1 MARPRKDPQVGA
13 PGQDPIARVAKPN
26 TYRWPK
32 PRKQRLAD
40 RVRVQEQSRGSLGP
54 VTGPQDIKKKR

>member
-1 MARPRKDPQVGA
+1 MAKPRKDPQVGA
-13 PGQDPIARVAKPN
+13 PGVEPDRVLKPN

-40 RVRVQEQSRGSLGP
+40 RVRAQEQSRGQLGP
-54 VTGPQDIKKKR
+54 VTGPQDIEKKR